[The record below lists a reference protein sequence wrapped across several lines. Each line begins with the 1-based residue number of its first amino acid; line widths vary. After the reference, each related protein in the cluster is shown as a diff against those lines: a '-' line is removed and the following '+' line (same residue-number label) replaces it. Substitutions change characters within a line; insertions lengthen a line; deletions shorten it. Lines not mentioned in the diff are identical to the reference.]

1 MKTELLQV
9 NGMTC
14 GGCARTV
21 ERVLSALPGM
31 SSVSVSLA
39 RNSVEVQYDETAL
52 NTNALRAA
60 LQSAGYEVAFGSP
73 TATRRSGCCS

>member
-9 NGMTC
+9 KGMTC

-39 RNSVEVQYDETAL
+39 RNSVEVKYDETAL
-52 NTNALRAA
+52 NTNALSAA
-60 LQSAGYEVAFGSP
+60 LQSAGYEITSGSP
-73 TATRRSGCCS
+73 TSTRRGGCCS

>member
-14 GGCARTV
+14 GGCVRTV

-52 NTNALRAA
+52 NPNALRAA
-60 LQSAGYEVAFGSP
+60 LQSAGYEVASESP
-73 TATRRSGCCS
+73 TSTRRSGCCS

>member
-9 NGMTC
+9 KGMTC

-21 ERVLSALPGM
+21 ERVLSALPGI
-31 SSVSVSLA
+31 SRVSVSLA

-52 NTNALRAA
+52 NKNALSAA
-60 LQSAGYEVAFGSP
+60 LRSAGYEIASGSP
-73 TATRRSGCCS
+73 TSTRRGGCCS